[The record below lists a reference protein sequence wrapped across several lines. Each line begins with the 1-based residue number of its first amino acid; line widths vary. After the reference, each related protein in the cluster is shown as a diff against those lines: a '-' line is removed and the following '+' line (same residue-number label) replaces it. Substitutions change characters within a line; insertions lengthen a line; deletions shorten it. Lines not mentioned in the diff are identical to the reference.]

1 MATDLPLLLFTPG
14 FPKTVGGGADA
25 PEQGAYPCF
34 CPPERKKEVRP
45 TFNLQRIVKSCS
57 CHSQYTLKWDDIR
70 FSHSSKAP
78 MNIGGGPCGRGAS
91 TMHALGKKFL
101 QSQAC
106 TLACTSSSAQGMPRP
121 RPRGI
126 GLHYFLFGIGFE
138 TWVLANNLR
147 YAQPSL
153 ARIAFVC

>member
-1 MATDLPLLLFTPG
+1 MYLILFAHFCDVATDLPLLLFTPG

-106 TLACTSSSAQGMPRP
+106 TLTCTSSSAKACQGL
-121 RPRGI
+121 
-126 GLHYFLFGIGFE
+126 GLGELVYTIFC
-138 TWVLANNLR
+138 LALDSK
-147 YAQPSL
+147 PGSWL
-153 ARIAFVC
+153 IT